1 MSELLPIFLGNFPR
15 EPKNNN
21 DNVNPHNFSKNVQRN
36 YRVRLANVPNND
48 LTLQN
53 FQDAT
58 LGKKLAK
65 TIDHTFKWRKPM
77 ENDLLNIDNEIFPSF
92 ANYVSQKRGVTGNK

>member
-1 MSELLPIFLGNFPR
+1 MLILII
-15 EPKNNN
+15 
-21 DNVNPHNFSKNVQRN
+21 VQRN
-36 YRVRLANVPNND
+36 YRVRLTNVPNND

-58 LGKKLAK
+58 FGKKLAK

-77 ENDLLNIDNEIFPSF
+77 ESDLLDIDNENFPSF
-92 ANYVSQKRGVTGNK
+92 ANYLSQKRGVTGNKDKPLKSTLFGEVPKNSTNKKG